1 MTDIAPILVLVLP
14 CYNEAELLPRSIP
27 RIMQSAHS
35 AAAARGWQ
43 LRAIL
48 VNDGSSDASAT
59 LLDQLASQDARLQV
73 LHFTRNFGKEAA
85 LFAGLEHALT
95 LPGAAAVA
103 TIDADLQHPP
113 ELLQPMLAAHA
124 QGYQIAEA
132 VKQQRGPESLTRRC
146 LAKPFYHLFERASG
160 LPLGGHTDYKLLD
173 IRVVHQLVGMRERG
187 RFYRGLVAWLG
198 HASVRIPF
206 DVPPRPGG
214 RSQWSRLGL
223 VRYAWGNLLTFSTIP
238 LRAVT
243 WLGVLGL
250 AVGAAG
256 GLKSLW
262 DYFSGRASTGFTTV
276 ILLQILFGGLILIAL
291 GLIGQYLGRIYEEIK
306 ARPHYALRASAPS
319 RLPTPHD

>member
-1 MTDIAPILVLVLP
+1 
-14 CYNEAELLPRSIP
+14 
-27 RIMQSAHS
+27 MQSAHS

-48 VNDGSSDASAT
+48 VNDGSSDASAA
-59 LLDQLASQDARLQV
+59 LLDQLASADARLQV

-103 TIDADLQHPP
+103 TLDADLQHPP

-124 QGYQIAEA
+124 QGYAVAEA
-132 VKQQRGPESLTRRC
+132 VKQHRGPESLPRRF
-146 LAKPFYHLFERASG
+146 LARPFYHLFEHASG
-160 LPLGGHTDYKLLD
+160 LPLGGQTDYKLLD
-173 IRVVHQLVGMRERG
+173 IRVVRQLVAMQERG

-198 HASVRIPF
+198 HASVHIPF

-276 ILLQILFGGLILIAL
+276 ILLQTLFGGLILIAL

-306 ARPHYALRASAPS
+306 ARPHYALRASAPPH
-319 RLPTPHD
+319 LPAPHD

>member
-27 RIMQSAHS
+27 RIMQSAQT
-35 AAAARGWQ
+35 AAAGHGWQ

-48 VNDGSSDASAT
+48 VNDGSSDASAA
-59 LLDQLASQDARLQV
+59 LLDQLASADTRLQV

-85 LFAGLEHALT
+85 LFAGLEHAQALR
-95 LPGAAAVA
+95 GAAAVA
-103 TIDADLQHPP
+103 TLDADLQHPP
-113 ELLQPMLAAHA
+113 ELLQPMLAAHRL
-124 QGYQIAEA
+124 GYQVAEA
-132 VKQQRGPESLTRRC
+132 VKQHRGPETLTRRV

-160 LPLGGHTDYKLLD
+160 LPLGGQTDYKLLD
-173 IRVVHQLVGMRERG
+173 IRVARQLVAMRERG

-198 HASVRIPF
+198 HASVQIPF

-276 ILLQILFGGLILIAL
+276 ILLQTLFGSLILIAL

-306 ARPHYALRASAPS
+306 ARPHYLLRPGAPA
-319 RLPTPHD
+319 RAPAPHD